1 MNVSYKETSSVGVL
15 NGMGY
20 PWYYIEYIQCK
31 YLGNRRL
38 FISTSSQVDQVII
51 YN

>member
-1 MNVSYKETSSVGVL
+1 MNVSYKETSSVEVL
-15 NGMGY
+15 NGMVIHGTK
-20 PWYYIEYIQCK
+20 EYVRCK